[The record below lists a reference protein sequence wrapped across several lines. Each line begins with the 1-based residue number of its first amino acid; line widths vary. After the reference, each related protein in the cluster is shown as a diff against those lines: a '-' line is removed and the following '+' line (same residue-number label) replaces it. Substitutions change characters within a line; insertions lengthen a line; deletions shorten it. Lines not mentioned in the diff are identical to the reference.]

1 MRTLTEIK
9 MAVEK
14 EIETNIATVEKST
27 DLYHYV
33 IDIIENVARQ
43 ETMIHKTAVN
53 IMAELKLYSWGH
65 LDHIPTDVTNVA
77 FKGLQE
83 TLENDFRRFYTKA
96 NIEYVN
102 NTKVFGDGV

>member
-1 MRTLTEIK
+1 MKTLTEIK
-9 MAVEK
+9 MVVERQ
-14 EIETNIATVEKST
+14 IEANIATVEKST

-43 ETMIHKTAVN
+43 ETLIHKDAVN

-65 LDHIPTDVTNVA
+65 FTHIPTDVTSVA

-83 TLENDFRRFYTKA
+83 TLENDFRAFYTKA

-102 NTKVFGDGV
+102 NAKAF